1 MSFLGT
7 SLFLTEVASAD
18 DLAYPYPGPGDAPL
32 QQRPRTMRNPAP
44 YRGGTW
50 TLEQIVDYK
59 KTAIYAGIESV
70 AKHADS
76 WLYNNLY
83 RFNRNGLTWD
93 EGPYAYVIPADQ
105 RDSYATYE
113 LLKIFEFGEVEIEQA
128 TAPFTAGG
136 TEYPASSY
144 VLRTRQPL
152 GRWVHQLLNIDEL
165 PESARDCE
173 ACPLILPY
181 SETTDNVAQ
190 MLGVDVRP
198 VQGAFSA
205 RLKRVER
212 VTPRAASVPAPPR
225 GAYLVAP
232 ESYGIGHVLA
242 GLQKAGVPVRRS
254 AAAFT
259 AAGRS
264 FAPGTVIVTPS
275 SKARAT
281 LQEAVRATGLSV
293 YATDEAPAVSAFE
306 LKPHTKV
313 GLVRGINNMPGGWLM
328 WMFDQY
334 DIDYEVVEAAD
345 YGRLSE
351 LYDTIVLADG
361 VSQNTIVGGLQGSY
375 PDRFAWAR
383 GVGEQGWAALRD
395 FVTRGGNLVA
405 IGNAS
410 ETARTLLSLPLE
422 EATPDDN
429 PQFTIP
435 GALVRASWAPD
446 VPATWGMPAEWPTW
460 VDDDDTRAYRVLDPA
475 NVQVASTYPADDRP
489 LLFSGYALGVD
500 ALRGLANVASFDVGQ
515 GHATIAGSQITFR
528 SWPRVAW
535 PIVINS
541 IYHGP
546 SKAVAAN

>member
-1 MSFLGT
+1 
-7 SLFLTEVASAD
+7 
-18 DLAYPYPGPGDAPL
+18 
-32 QQRPRTMRNPAP
+32 
-44 YRGGTW
+44 
-50 TLEQIVDYK
+50 
-59 KTAIYAGIESV
+59 
-70 AKHADS
+70 
-76 WLYNNLY
+76 
-83 RFNRNGLTWD
+83 
-93 EGPYAYVIPADQ
+93 
-105 RDSYATYE
+105 
-113 LLKIFEFGEVEIEQA
+113 
-128 TAPFTAGG
+128 
-136 TEYPASSY
+136 
-144 VLRTRQPL
+144 
-152 GRWVHQLLNIDEL
+152 
-165 PESARDCE
+165 
-173 ACPLILPY
+173 
-181 SETTDNVAQ
+181 
-190 MLGVDVRP
+190 
-198 VQGAFSA
+198 
-205 RLKRVER
+205 
-212 VTPRAASVPAPPR
+212 
-225 GAYLVAP
+225 
-232 ESYGIGHVLA
+232 
-242 GLQKAGVPVRRS
+242 
-254 AAAFT
+254 
-259 AAGRS
+259 
-264 FAPGTVIVTPS
+264 
-275 SKARAT
+275 
-281 LQEAVRATGLSV
+281 VRATGLSV

-334 DIDYEVVEAAD
+334 DIDYEVVEAGD

-383 GVGEQGWAALRD
+383 GVGEQGWTALRD

-410 ETARTLLSLPLE
+410 ETARTLLSLPIE
-422 EATPDDN
+422 EATPDDD

-446 VPATWGMPAEWPTW
+446 VPAAWGMPAEWPTW

-475 NVQVASTYPADDRP
+475 NAQVASTYPADDRP
-489 LLFSGYALGVD
+489 LLFSGYAPGVD